1 MANRFNA
8 QIERFRNIAILP
20 YFYFKPR
27 LIFVD
32 VIVGVRTK
40 NNIQI
45 LLNFFIIFISLME

>member
-45 LLNFFIIFISLME
+45 LLIFFIIFFSLME